1 MWYVS
6 VCVCACVCVCV
17 CMCVWY
23 VSVCVVCECVCV
35 CGGMCVCGVV
45 CVCVCLDGK
54 LCVCAVLLYI
64 CVAFLCLYIYVYVLY
79 SLLRERENHFE
90 KHQGLLVLS
99 TSLWSF
105 SERAMFIT
113 CHHTLHRL
121 FCCSGCG
128 RVQVPAVPDITAA
141 DPHAGRLA
149 ACSALL

>member
-1 MWYVS
+1 M
-6 VCVCACVCVCV
+6 CVCVCV
-17 CMCVWY
+17 CGLY
-23 VSVCVVCECVCV
+23 ECVCV
-35 CGGMCVCGVV
+35 CVVCVSVPVCVCVWCGMCVCTCVCVWCGKCVCAV
-45 CVCVCLDGK
+45 CVCGMCVCVCMCGFF
-54 LCVCAVLLYI
+54 VSV
-64 CVAFLCLYIYVYVLY
+64 YVYVLY